1 MEAQGGSRPSPSGW
15 QKPNTI
21 QSIKGLFTMNAKF
34 LTSTIAV
41 ALLGAASL
49 SANAAGATTLAHPD
63 GTLSVS
69 GAVSDTTCDLG
80 GTPGANDISVSL
92 ATAPIASLA
101 ATGDTYGD
109 KEFDINLTGCTTAAQ
124 SKAPTVRFDASG
136 VSANGNI
143 KNIATGGGAA
153 TNVELRLLD
162 GQNSWAPL
170 NLGTNDPA
178 NGAAPAS
185 GSGTLKYKVQYIAT
199 GAATAGDVQGQI
211 PYEVIYN

>member
-1 MEAQGGSRPSPSGW
+1 
-15 QKPNTI
+15 
-21 QSIKGLFTMNAKF
+21 MNAKF

-49 SANAAGATTLAHPD
+49 SANAAGASTLAHPD

-69 GAVSDTTCDLG
+69 GSVSDTTCDLG
-80 GTPGANDISVSL
+80 GTPGANDISVLL
-92 ATAPIASLA
+92 ATAPVASLGTA
-101 ATGDTYGD
+101 GKTYGE
-109 KEFDINLTGCTTAAQ
+109 KEFDINLTGCTAGAQ
-124 SKAPTVRFDASG
+124 AKAPSVRFDASG

-143 KNIATGGGAA
+143 KNIATGGNAA
-153 TNVELRLLD
+153 SNVELQLLD

-170 NLGTNDPA
+170 NLGTQDPA
-178 NGAAPAS
+178 DGGNLGT